1 METCLFC
8 NCEENFNRN
17 SSTEYICGSCV
28 QLLFGVNQDDLNRA
42 HNLATNKGHVN
53 KAKASES
60 FLIPEGQNEQRKPES
75 KFRININGKRIVRP
89 PRNKKER
96 VRLATA

>member
-17 SSTEYICGSCV
+17 SGTEYICGSCV
-28 QLLFGVNQDDLNRA
+28 QLLFGANQDDLNRA
-42 HNLATNKGHVN
+42 HNLATDKGHVN
-53 KAKASES
+53 KAKAIES
-60 FLIPEGQNEQRKPES
+60 FLIPEGHNEQRKPGS
-75 KFRININGKRIVRP
+75 KFRININRKRIVRP
-89 PRNKKER
+89 SRTQKER